1 MLVGENKSHFRF
13 LWGTPAFNGGA
24 PASVLGLITLSRPRL
39 KNESHCH
46 SERGGK
52 TLEQFGNEY
61 GCAGE
66 ETGAGRGKESEP
78 DGAQSQGTWPR
89 ARPRCWREGAL
100 LPFPPQPCPLQHK
113 DAPPQLPPTGGLLYP
128 GAWGQ
133 VVLSRP
139 PTLIQGA
146 EAPSHPLAS
155 LQSPQLAWAGLEAS
169 CSWPGALSGA
179 RTRGRG
185 RVS

>member
-1 MLVGENKSHFRF
+1 MNLTVTVRGEGK
-13 LWGTPAFNGGA
+13 LWSNLEMSMGVRVRKQA
-24 PASVLGLITLSRPRL
+24 LGEARSR
-39 KNESHCH
+39 S
-46 SERGGK
+46 
-52 TLEQFGNEY
+52 Q
-61 GCAGE
+61 
-66 ETGAGRGKESEP
+66 TGHRVREP
-78 DGAQSQGTWPR
+78 GPGPG
-89 ARPRCWREGAL
+89 PRCWREGAL